1 MTKNFR
7 IGIDTSG
14 DRNPRDKHFN
24 AKAMK
29 AMGLDFLCYKYGGVR
44 GKTIKEACAEAV
56 QLAKECEENGLKFY
70 LNVETGNFNEQILS
84 AEGYD
89 WANREDGNHLFKV
102 PDEILEELAK
112 YDSFMGLQYD
122 EMEHSQLTRNLSLTL
137 DNPKCDM
144 VTLGETTGMTFE
156 EADNCVYENA
166 KALVESVVKH
176 GDLKV
181 YSEHVWPVLFHNF
194 ARAGITP
201 AYKQMK
207 EHWSNVWA
215 ACAMGAS
222 LQYNRELFSCVDF
235 WNHNTYPGHSPEE
248 MWGNMLFAY
257 WAGIDA
263 MYIEATHRGIY
274 DIVDGDC
281 DNIVWGK
288 YGEKLLD
295 FSNKYIKENV
305 RDYTFRDYEPATAI
319 IRFDDTEWGQGEN
332 HYCTVDDHGTPARLY
347 WIDYLFGSKT
357 LKTSPES
364 EEWIKAWST
373 ITHGNVKENSM
384 SWNYAYPYKGM
395 PHRSFAPAYAPIV
408 YDDTVSKELMQTLRL
423 AFLCGLKISDSTYK
437 AVCELVKENGLTVV
451 TSKRFAP
458 AEFTEKYNG
467 GTAVFADGK
476 GKWVI
481 TDNMTGE
488 ELKKEIAPLLGNSDE
503 IVYKFKGGK
512 EVIMKISEDG
522 NELTVERNF

>member
-14 DRNPRDKHFN
+14 DRNPPNLHFN

-29 AMGLDFLCYKYGGVR
+29 ELGVDFLCYKYGVEGDSV
-44 GKTIKEACAEAV
+44 KEATADAV
-56 QLAKECEENGLKFY
+56 KLAQECEENGLKFY
-70 LNVETGNFNEQILS
+70 LNVETGNFHELIKTS
-84 AEGYD
+84 DGYD
-89 WANREDGNHLFKV
+89 WTNREDGKHLFKI
-102 PDEILEELAK
+102 PDEMLAELAK

-122 EMEHSQLTRNLSLTL
+122 ELEHSQLTRNLTLTL

-144 VTLGETTGMTFE
+144 ITLGETTGMTFE
-156 EADNCVYENA
+156 EADKCIYDTVKE
-166 KALVESVVKH
+166 LSESVAKH
-176 GDLKV
+176 GGRKT

-222 LQYNRELFSCVDF
+222 LQYNQELFSCVDF
-235 WNHNTYPGHSPEE
+235 WNHNTYPGHSAEE

-274 DIVDGDC
+274 YLEDGDH
-281 DNIVWGK
+281 DKIVLGEHGK
-288 YGEKLLD
+288 KLSE
-295 FSNKYIKENV
+295 FANKYVHENE
-305 RDYTFRDYEPATAI
+305 RPYTFRDYEPSTAI
-319 IRFDDTEWGQGEN
+319 IRFDDTAWGQGEN
-332 HYCTVDDHGTPARLY
+332 HYCTVMSGGKPVRLY

-364 EEWIKAWST
+364 EEWIRAWNT
-373 ITHGNVKENSM
+373 ITHGSVKKNSM

-395 PHRSFAPAYAPIV
+395 PHRSFAPVYAPIV
-408 YDDTVSKELMQTLRL
+408 YDDTVSKELMQTLKL
-423 AFLCGLKISDSTYK
+423 AFLCGLKISEGTLK

-458 AEFTEKYNG
+458 AEFAAKYEG
-467 GTAVFADGK
+467 GTVVFADGN
-476 GKWVI
+476 GKWII
-481 TDNMTGE
+481 TDDMAGDEVKN
-488 ELKKEIAPLLGNSDE
+488 EIAPLLGKDNE

-512 EVIMKISEDG
+512 EVIMKVSEDG
-522 NELTVERNF
+522 NELEIERNF